1 MRNVDERMAA
11 VRVRVAQTR
20 RKRERGA
27 VALAAVAAF
36 LCVGSVAGM
45 SAFVGS
51 TTGAPFSS
59 TLFGA
64 TSVFGPGV
72 GGYVLVALISGA
84 VAVLVTVLCVRN
96 RKLSQEAPEG
106 EGGKQQN
113 ATVVE
118 DAKSET

>member
-51 TTGAPFSS
+51 TTGAPLSS

-72 GGYVLVALISGA
+72 GGYVLVAL
-84 VAVLVTVLCVRN
+84 LCVRN